1 VSRSE
6 SRLQA
11 ELKQSRPFAS
21 PLQEAFLSVLKTAD
35 LLTHVLDQH
44 LASHDLR
51 HQQYNV
57 LRILRGAGPEGIP
70 TLAIADR
77 LIECT
82 PGMTRLLDRMEQKG
96 LVLRKRCPDD
106 RRQVLCYATAQGNDL
121 LDRLEPMVKT
131 LVDQFFERIQPA
143 ELETFIETMER
154 IREQAAA
161 FKRPAEPQTH
171 LN

>member
-1 VSRSE
+1 MSRSE

>member
-21 PLQEAFLSVLKTAD
+21 PLAEAFLSVLKTAD
-35 LLTHVLDQH
+35 LLTRVLDQN

-57 LRILRGAGPEGIP
+57 LRILRGAGAEGIP

-82 PGMTRLLDRMEQKG
+82 PGMTRLLDRMELKG
-96 LVLRKRCPDD
+96 LVLCQRCPGD
-106 RRQVLCYATAQGNDL
+106 RRQVLCYATPQGTDL
-121 LDRLEPMVKT
+121 LDQLDPMVKT
-131 LVDQFFERIQPA
+131 LVDRFFERIQPA
-143 ELETFIETMER
+143 ELEPFIETMER

-161 FKRPAEPQTH
+161 VARPARQ
-171 LN
+171 

>member
-1 VSRSE
+1 M
-6 SRLQA
+6 
-11 ELKQSRPFAS
+11 KQSRPFAS
-21 PLQEAFLSVLKTAD
+21 PLEEAFLSVLKTAD
-35 LLTHVLDQH
+35 LLTRVLDQH
-44 LASHDLR
+44 LAAHDLR

-82 PGMTRLLDRMEQKG
+82 PGMTRLLDRMEHKG
-96 LVLRKRCPDD
+96 LVLRQRCPGD
-106 RRQVLCYATAQGNDL
+106 RRQVLCYATAQGSDL

-161 FKRPAEPQTH
+161 FERPAEPQTH
-171 LN
+171 LK